1 MRSPG
6 RKSLT
11 QPLASAARS
20 TLALDEGKL
29 TVSSETLIERDEAMY
44 WYVIDIVHPIVKA
57 EADTKRIVQ
66 ANKLDNAYDIVAAD
80 WGVSR
85 STVVK
90 ACGRVL
96 ERARETAV
104 FLGRPPKKMNEY
116 FRRKAYPS
124 GSGSARMW

>member
-1 MRSPG
+1 
-6 RKSLT
+6 
-11 QPLASAARS
+11 
-20 TLALDEGKL
+20 
-29 TVSSETLIERDEAMY
+29 MY
-44 WYVIDIVHPIVKA
+44 WDVIDIVHPIVKA

-124 GSGSARMW
+124 GSGSAHMYEQAIMHRFQPDTDKMLTAPEAEG